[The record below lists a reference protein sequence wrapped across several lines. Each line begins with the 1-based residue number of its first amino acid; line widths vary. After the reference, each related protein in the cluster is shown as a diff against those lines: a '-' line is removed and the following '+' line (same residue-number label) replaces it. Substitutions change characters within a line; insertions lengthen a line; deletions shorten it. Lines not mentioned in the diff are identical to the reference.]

1 MWILLVVE
9 LIAIVIF
16 MPKLRKKVNKQ
27 QGEEEQRIHNKID
40 EEMENMTFQEGSEY
54 LLKNKKEKWNSLK
67 KDVPKII
74 VKVISIA
81 FPIAIVIILVMAI
94 DGFSPS
100 INMFLNVW
108 VEVSIF
114 VALISFFYLKKP
126 GFNFFYA
133 ELKLKKIYEKEI
145 CQPVLDK
152 RNYHNVLFGIAN
164 IRDREIGLTR
174 GDEYLDT
181 DDSITCDEFTYRK
194 VAYYHE
200 VEHENAKGHTYRER
214 VTTFDGNE
222 IFLPCNTMVED
233 TVRIIPSITKHS
245 GKENIYISCGRL
257 EGEEHVD
264 IEDIEFNQ
272 EFEVYAKNPHDAYIF
287 LNSQRIE
294 YLKQLRK
301 KYIIAVVV
309 KNEGIYI
316 ATNTTSWHFTS
327 EDLKSVNFTSEDFK
341 SRYFTS
347 GYFKLPDIKSEK
359 DPIQYFENNMN
370 NFEIMLEEFKKI
382 M

>member
-1 MWILLVVE
+1 MWILLVVAF
-9 LIAIVIF
+9 IAMVIF
-16 MPKLRKKVNKQ
+16 MPKLTKKVNKQ
-27 QGEEEQRIHNKID
+27 QDEEKQKIRNKID

-54 LLKNKKEKWNSLK
+54 LLKNKKEKWNNLK
-67 KDVPKII
+67 KDILKII
-74 VKVISIA
+74 VKAISIA
-81 FPIAIVIILVMAI
+81 FPIAIVITLVMVVI
-94 DGFSPS
+94 DGFSLS

-114 VALISFFYLKKP
+114 ATLILFFYQKKL
-126 GFNFFYA
+126 GFNSFYA

-152 RNYHNVLFGIAN
+152 RNYHNILFGIAN

-181 DDSITCDEFTYRK
+181 DDSITCDEFTYSN
-194 VAYYHE
+194 VVYYHE
-200 VEHENAKGHTYRER
+200 VEQEDEKGHTYRER
-214 VTTFDGNE
+214 VTTFSGNE

-233 TVRIIPSITKHS
+233 TVRIIPSITKHG

-272 EFEVYAKNPHDAYIF
+272 EFEVYAPKPHYAYLF

-301 KYIIAVVV
+301 KYTIAVVV
-309 KNEGIYI
+309 KKEGIYI
-316 ATNTTSWHFTS
+316 ATNIT
-327 EDLKSVNFTSEDFK
+327 
-341 SRYFTS
+341 R
-347 GYFKLPDIKSEK
+347 GYFELPDIKREK
-359 DPIQYFENNMN
+359 EPTQYFENNMK
-370 NFEIMLEEFKKI
+370 NFEIMLDEFKKI